1 MEHSVLLIFSVSSS
15 QKVLIDHNEKAQ
27 LFIGAGNK
35 TAGETKD
42 TMKILVIP
50 TTDWI
55 RHPVPNRL
63 NFIFDNLAWEHDV
76 YVLHFGLKRFSK
88 LEARETKCR
97 LLNANWIKVE
107 DPALYYLLNFP
118 YHLWKIRHI
127 VKKLDI
133 DVILSTNILPSFAA
147 NFAGAPV
154 VFDYLD
160 HLEESASIYYPGSA
174 LGEVVKHVVSFI
186 TRFNLRQ
193 ARSVITVTRELSE
206 FLQGLGIKDIAVIPN
221 GVDTTVLRPL
231 PMEQAKKSLGLKG
244 TVLGYVGSL
253 EHWVDLET
261 VVSALLH
268 LDATLLVV
276 GPGLFTD
283 YGKGIK
289 KMAEDLGIRDR
300 IVFTGAVKY
309 AELSGYISAMDIGL
323 NPLKMMKKNE
333 YAAGG
338 KVFNYLACGRPVLS
352 SRMIS
357 LERLLGDEIYYYDDV
372 ESFILQEKRMLAS
385 GNNEQKHIAVAKRYD
400 WRGIAYNYARILEDT
415 S

>member
-1 MEHSVLLIFSVSSS
+1 M
-15 QKVLIDHNEKAQ
+15 
-27 LFIGAGNK
+27 AGK
-35 TAGETKD
+35 
-42 TMKILVIP
+42 MKILVIP

-63 NFIFDNLAWEHDV
+63 NFIFDILATEHEV
-76 YVLHFGLKRFSK
+76 YVLHFGLKRFRDM
-88 LEARETKCR
+88 EPRATKCT
-97 LLNANWIKVE
+97 LVAADWMAAE
-107 DPALYYLLNFP
+107 DPSLYYLLNFP
-118 YHLWKIRHI
+118 YHLWKIRET
-127 VKKLDI
+127 VKGKGI

-174 LGEVVKHVVSFI
+174 IGKLVKRVVGFI
-186 TRFNLRQ
+186 TRYNLRH
-193 ARSVITVTRELSE
+193 AASVITVTNELSQ
-206 FLQGLGIKDIAVIPN
+206 FLHGLGVRDVTVIPN
-221 GVDTTVLRPL
+221 GVDTRALRPI
-231 PMEQAKKSLGLKG
+231 PKVEAKSSLGLSG
-244 TVLGYVGSL
+244 DVIGYVGSL

-261 VVSALLH
+261 VVQAMPD

-276 GPGLFTD
+276 GPGLFTN
-283 YGKGIK
+283 YGNEIK
-289 KMAEDLGIRDR
+289 ALAERIGVADR

-309 AELSGYISAMDIGL
+309 EELSRYISAMDIGL
-323 NPLKMMKKNE
+323 NPLKKMKKNE

-372 ESFILQEKRMLAS
+372 ESFKRQTRRILEAGGEEERYRALA
-385 GNNEQKHIAVAKRYD
+385 ERYD
-400 WRGIAYNYARILEDT
+400 WSSLSKIYADVLEKAART